1 MTATAPDTRAAGLHP
16 TEPLEVP
23 GVLGHRVR
31 RDSVAFDRPAPGRY
45 LRLEEGA
52 LARLIPLSR
61 PIMHIG
67 RGFAVDLRLEDQTV
81 SRRHAII
88 VEAGAET
95 RILDDRSANGTFVNG
110 RRVAEATLHDRD
122 AIRVGRVE
130 LVFVEVTG

>member
-31 RDSVAFDRPAPGRY
+31 RDSLAFDRPAPGRY
-45 LRLEEGA
+45 LALEEGA
-52 LARLIPLSR
+52 LARLIPLTR
-61 PIMHIG
+61 PIMHVG
-67 RGFAVDLRLEDQTV
+67 RGFAADMRLEDQTV

-88 VEAGAET
+88 VEDGTQT
-95 RILDDRSANGTFVNG
+95 RILDDRSANGTFVND
-110 RRVAEATLHDRD
+110 RRVAAATLHDGD
-122 AIRVGRVE
+122 AIGIGGVE